1 MAKVSI
7 IRVQIDWLGSSDL
20 TGSGPGLL
28 SWSMVYIF
36 LTVVILVYIVY
47 RLCHNQYNCRL
58 RRRQNTLAR
67 LISAV
72 DF

>member
-1 MAKVSI
+1 
-7 IRVQIDWLGSSDL
+7 
-20 TGSGPGLL
+20 
-28 SWSMVYIF
+28 MVYIF
-36 LTVVILVYIVY
+36 CTVCILCYIVY
-47 RLCHNQYNCRL
+47 RLCHNQYNCRYISYLYDIYIENIMVDLICRL

>member
-1 MAKVSI
+1 MTTQV
-7 IRVQIDWLGSSDL
+7 
-20 TGSGPGLL
+20 
-28 SWSMVYIF
+28 M
-36 LTVVILVYIVY
+36 ILVYIVY